1 MEKNNN
7 TLAECGRK
15 MTIDDYIYHIRVRL
29 AVLPQIIQTAIEG
42 NEQFNK
48 EYNYCRVSLQPKEY
62 SIYDDYVSCDV
73 FVKHISDRHK
83 IVYLD
88 NIFLSW
94 KQVDDDAEI
103 LKEVRKFIGRVC
115 KEEPK

>member
-7 TLAECGRK
+7 TSVECGGK
-15 MTIDDYIYHIRVRL
+15 MTIEDCIHLIRERL
-29 AVLPQIIQTAIEG
+29 TRLPLIIQTAIED

-48 EYNYCRVSLQPKEY
+48 EYDYCRVSLQPKEY
-62 SIYDDYVSCDV
+62 GINDDYIACDV
-73 FVKHISDRHK
+73 FAKHISDRHK

-94 KQVDDDAEI
+94 KQVDNDAEI
-103 LKEVRKFIGRVC
+103 LKEVEKFIEHVC
-115 KEEPK
+115 KEASE